1 MFKWEKNK
9 VTNLKKNIIIKKIIN
24 ATSMQ
29 YIKGKIK
36 RNVNISG
43 ILRIF
48 SIYKIVKI
56 IKKNNW
62 DPPPC
67 SS

>member
-1 MFKWEKNK
+1 
-9 VTNLKKNIIIKKIIN
+9 
-24 ATSMQ
+24 MQ

-48 SIYKIVKI
+48 SIYKNAKI
-56 IKKNNW
+56 IKKTTEILLLLLVRNSITELNTINKY
-62 DPPPC
+62 
-67 SS
+67 SVF

>member
-1 MFKWEKNK
+1 
-9 VTNLKKNIIIKKIIN
+9 
-24 ATSMQ
+24 MQ

-48 SIYKIVKI
+48 SIYKNVKI
-56 IKKNNW
+56 IKKNN
-62 DPPPC
+62 
-67 SS
+67 